1 MCRKCDSYQGHH
13 IAINV
18 HRNLNVNLLW
28 IFMDKNIGLFWLKE
42 DFRIQKNLALAEATK
57 NHNKVIAFYL
67 YKKQKFQNQE
77 AQKWW
82 IYKSLEEFKK
92 KLINFNINLEIIKT
106 DNYKTFFEKLFK
118 RNGYSIYWNK
128 TYEPDYLNFDKYLS
142 KNFEDKKINFKIFKG
157 NILNEFNEVKKGDGN
172 PFKVFT
178 PYWRSAEKYYFEKI
192 PNPEKKVLKCKNR
205 TSFFKNTINEK
216 YICPDKEWTNKFEK
230 YWLPSEESALKELKK
245 FIELRIENY
254 PNARNYPNII
264 GTSKLSP
271 FIKHGQ
277 IHVETIW
284 NECLKLKK
292 KIGINKFLAEIGWRE
307 FNHSLINNFPYML
320 KGNYSKK
327 FDKFPWEKNLKFF
340 SAWRKGL
347 TGYPIVDAGMRE
359 LYATGW
365 MHNRVR
371 MIVGS
376 FLVKHLLINWVEG
389 EKYFR
394 NSLLD
399 YNEANNVSG
408 WQWVAGCGADAA
420 PYFRIFNP
428 ILQGEKFDKEGE
440 YVKKWIP
447 QLKNVPNKF
456 IHKPW
461 EFKNESI
468 LKLGKD
474 YPMPIVVHETARLK
488 ALNAFKKI

>member
-1 MCRKCDSYQGHH
+1 MSK
-13 IAINV
+13 
-18 HRNLNVNLLW
+18 
-28 IFMDKNIGLFWLKE
+28 KIGLFWLRD
-42 DFRIQKNLALAEATK
+42 DFRLAKNFGLYEATR
-57 NHNKVIAFYL
+57 NHDEVVVFYL
-67 YKKQKFQNQE
+67 YKESNYLNQE

-82 IYKSLEEFKK
+82 LSKSLSNFKK
-92 KLINFNINLEIIKT
+92 KLNDLNISLEIIKT
-106 DNYKTFFEKLFK
+106 DSYKFFFDELILKK
-118 RNGYSIYWNK
+118 NISIYWNK
-128 TYEPDYLNFDKYLS
+128 IYEPDYLKFDEYLLNIL
-142 KNFEDKKINFKIFKG
+142 KEKKIPFKICKG
-157 NILNEFNEVKKGDGN
+157 NALNEIEEVKKSDGT

-178 PYWRSAEKYYFEKI
+178 PFWRNAEKYYIEKI
-192 PNPEKKVLKCKNR
+192 PAKEKIIKKCLKKK
-205 TSFFKNTINEK
+205 SFFINCINYNEILPKKNWIKN
-216 YICPDKEWTNKFEK
+216 FETL
-230 YWLPSEESALKELKK
+230 WSPSEEKALQVLKN
-245 FIELRIENY
+245 FIKNKITNY
-254 PNARNYPNII
+254 SDGRNFPNIL

-284 NECLKLKK
+284 NECMNAKNKS
-292 KIGINKFLAEIGWRE
+292 IGTTKYLTEIGWRE
-307 FNHSLINNFPYML
+307 FNHTLINYFPHMI
-320 KGNYSKK
+320 KNNYSKK
-327 FDKFPWEKNLKFF
+327 FDKFPWEKNKFF
-340 SAWRKGL
+340 FTAWKKGL

-376 FLVKHLLINWVEG
+376 FLVKHLLINWKEG

-394 NSLLD
+394 NCLLD
-399 YNEANNVSG
+399 YCKASNVGG

-440 YVKKWIP
+440 YVKKWVP
-447 QLKNVPNKF
+447 ELKNISKKF

-461 EFKNESI
+461 ELKDEKNF
-468 LKLGKD
+468 KLGKD
-474 YPMPIVVHETARLK
+474 YPFPIVDHVEARTK